1 MWVMRCDEVR
11 PRLDAYL
18 DGELAETERAPLL
31 DHLQGCPD
39 CGPEAAAL
47 ERLRDGIR
55 RSAPV
60 YQAPDALRSQ
70 IRFALRREA
79 SASAPAA
86 VSRAPGWLAYAASI
100 LLAVAVGSGGTFVLL
115 GDRQTDTI
123 GAEIID
129 SHLRA
134 LLGTHLTDVAS
145 SDQHTVKPWFA
156 GRTDL
161 SPPAVDLAAEGFP
174 LIGGRLDL
182 IAGKPVPALVYKR
195 REHVISLFVL
205 PASRAD
211 RGEAL
216 TRRGYN
222 LRHWDEGDLGFW
234 AVTDA
239 APTELAEF
247 ERLFR
252 AATKA

>member
-1 MWVMRCDEVR
+1 MRCDEVL

-18 DGELAETERAPLL
+18 DGELAETERAPLR

-55 RSAPV
+55 SSAPV
-60 YQAPDALRSQ
+60 YRAPDALRSQ
-70 IRFALRREA
+70 IRFAIRREA
-79 SASAPAA
+79 AESAPAA
-86 VSRAPGWLAYAASI
+86 ASRAPGWLAYAASI
-100 LLAVAVGSGGTFVLL
+100 MLAVAVGSGGTFVLL
-115 GDRQTDTI
+115 GDRQTDAI

-129 SHLRA
+129 SHLRS

-195 REHVISLFVL
+195 REHVINVFVL
-205 PASRAD
+205 PASHGD

-216 TRRGYN
+216 THYGYN

-252 AATKA
+252 AATKG

>member
-1 MWVMRCDEVR
+1 MRCDEVH

-18 DGELAETERAPLL
+18 DGELAEAERAPLR
-31 DHLQGCPD
+31 DHLQSCPD

-47 ERLRDGIR
+47 GRLRDGIR
-55 RSAPV
+55 RSAPA
-60 YQAPDALRSQ
+60 YRAPEALRSQ

-79 SASAPAA
+79 APGVPASH
-86 VSRAPGWLAYAASI
+86 APGWLAYAASI
-100 LLAVAVGSGGTFVLL
+100 LLAVAIGSGGTFVML
-115 GDRQTDTI
+115 GERQPDTVSS
-123 GAEIID
+123 EILD

-161 SPPAVDLAAEGFP
+161 SPPAVDLAADGFP
-174 LIGGRLDL
+174 LVGGRLEL

-195 REHVISLFVL
+195 REHVINLFVL

-211 RGEAL
+211 RGETL
-216 TRRGYN
+216 TRHGYN

-239 APTELAEF
+239 GPTELAEF
-247 ERLFR
+247 EHLFR
-252 AATKA
+252 AATKG

>member
-1 MWVMRCDEVR
+1 MRCDEVH

-18 DGELAETERAPLL
+18 DGELAEAERTPLRE
-31 DHLQGCPD
+31 HLQSCPD
-39 CGPEAAAL
+39 CGPDMAAL
-47 ERLRDGIR
+47 ERLHDGIR
-55 RSAPV
+55 RSAPI
-60 YQAPDALRSQ
+60 YRAPDVLRSQ

-79 SASAPAA
+79 APTVPASLPH
-86 VSRAPGWLAYAASI
+86 APGWLAYAASI
-100 LLAVAVGSGGTFVLL
+100 LLAIAVGSGGTFVIL
-115 GDRQTDTI
+115 GERQTDATDT
-123 GAEIID
+123 EILD
-129 SHLRA
+129 SHLRS

-174 LIGGRLDL
+174 LVGGRLEL
-182 IAGKPVPALVYKR
+182 ISGKPVPALVYKR
-195 REHVISLFVL
+195 REHVINLFVM
-205 PASRAD
+205 PASRSD
-211 RGEAL
+211 RGETL
-216 TRRGYN
+216 TRHGYN

-239 APTELAEF
+239 APSELAEF

-252 AATKA
+252 AATGG

>member
-1 MWVMRCDEVR
+1 MRCDEVH

-18 DGELAETERAPLL
+18 DGELAEAERTPLRE
-31 DHLQGCPD
+31 HLQSCPD
-39 CGPEAAAL
+39 CGPDMAAL
-47 ERLRDGIR
+47 ERLHDGIR
-55 RSAPV
+55 RSAPI
-60 YQAPDALRSQ
+60 YRAPDVLRSQ

-79 SASAPAA
+79 APTVPASLPH
-86 VSRAPGWLAYAASI
+86 APGWLAYAASI
-100 LLAVAVGSGGTFVLL
+100 LLAIAVGSGGTFVIL
-115 GDRQTDTI
+115 GERQTDATDT
-123 GAEIID
+123 EILD
-129 SHLRA
+129 SHLRS

-174 LIGGRLDL
+174 LVGGRLEL
-182 IAGKPVPALVYKR
+182 ISGKPVPALVYKR
-195 REHVISLFVL
+195 REHVINLFVM

-211 RGEAL
+211 RGDTL
-216 TRRGYN
+216 SRHGYN

-239 APTELAEF
+239 GPTEFAEF

-252 AATKA
+252 AATKG